1 MGRRGSTGEHHR
13 ARLHRVERAGHLR
26 QQGHRLHPQPGRSH
40 NSLAALWNRGGG
52 IRGGGVPAVTG
63 RQLHHRDL
71 HPCRRW
77 STQRQAGMVGTA
89 TRATQQPVRR
99 VSPLRVA
106 RHPRRQPVELA
117 IWKGLV
123 MTAKVLY
130 DKRGEVAYITLN
142 RPEVKNAIDI
152 EAHELLCEMW
162 RDFRD
167 DPALRVA
174 VITGTGDAFTAG
186 ADLKT
191 HAPEWQ
197 TVGPM
202 VGRERLEDG
211 LCGITRGPLSRITKP
226 IVAAIN
232 GWCVGHGVELAM
244 ACDIRIA
251 SERAQFGT
259 FEVRRGMH
267 PADGGMVRLV
277 NTCGVGVAL
286 ELLLTGEPISAERA
300 LTANMVARVVP
311 HDKLMEET
319 DAVVQRILRCDQA
332 AIESAKET
340 VLEIIG
346 RPLHDQ
352 LRVEAMWGYALCG
365 GNTTVMERSQQFFD
379 KVDPGRAGAT
389 ATPL

>member
-1 MGRRGSTGEHHR
+1 M
-13 ARLHRVERAGHLR
+13 
-26 QQGHRLHPQPGRSH
+26 P
-40 NSLAALWNRGGG
+40 
-52 IRGGGVPAVTG
+52 
-63 RQLHHRDL
+63 
-71 HPCRRW
+71 
-77 STQRQAGMVGTA
+77 
-89 TRATQQPVRR
+89 
-99 VSPLRVA
+99 
-106 RHPRRQPVELA
+106 
-117 IWKGLV
+117 K
-123 MTAKVLY
+123 KVLY
-130 DKRGEVAYITLN
+130 EKRDGVAYITLN

-152 EAHELLCEMW
+152 ESHELLVEYFT
-162 RDFRD
+162 DFRD
-167 DPALRVA
+167 DPELRVA
-174 VITGTGDAFTAG
+174 VITGSGDAFTAG

-211 LCGITRGPLSRITKP
+211 LCGITRGPLARIAKP

-232 GWCVGHGVELAM
+232 GWCVGHGVELAL

-251 SERAQFGT
+251 SDKAQFGT

-267 PADGGMVRLV
+267 PADGGIVRLV
-277 NTCGVGVAL
+277 NICGVGVAL

-300 LTANMVARVVP
+300 FTANMVSRVVP
-311 HDKLMEET
+311 HDRLMTEV
-319 DAVVQRILRCDQA
+319 DAVVQTILRCDQA

-340 VLEIIG
+340 VFEVIG

-365 GNTTVMERSQQFFD
+365 GNTTVMDRSQQFFD
-379 KVDPGRAGAT
+379 KVDRGRSGQT

>member
-1 MGRRGSTGEHHR
+1 MS
-13 ARLHRVERAGHLR
+13 
-26 QQGHRLHPQPGRSH
+26 
-40 NSLAALWNRGGG
+40 
-52 IRGGGVPAVTG
+52 
-63 RQLHHRDL
+63 
-71 HPCRRW
+71 
-77 STQRQAGMVGTA
+77 
-89 TRATQQPVRR
+89 
-99 VSPLRVA
+99 
-106 RHPRRQPVELA
+106 
-117 IWKGLV
+117 K
-123 MTAKVLY
+123 KVLY
-130 DKRGEVAYITLN
+130 EKRDEVAYITLN

-152 EAHELLCEMW
+152 ECHDLLVEYFT
-162 RDFRD
+162 DFRD
-167 DPALRVA
+167 DPNVRVA

-211 LCGITRGPLSRITKP
+211 LCGITRGPLARMTKP

-232 GWCVGHGVELAM
+232 GWCVGHGVELAL

-251 SERAQFGT
+251 SDKAQFGT

-267 PADGGMVRLV
+267 PADGGIVRLV
-277 NTCGVGVAL
+277 NICGVGVAL
-286 ELLLTGEPISAERA
+286 ELLLTGEAISAERA
-300 LTANMVARVVP
+300 FTANMVSRVVP
-311 HDKLMEET
+311 HDQLMTEV
-319 DAVVQRILRCDQA
+319 DAVVKTILRCDQA

-340 VLEIIG
+340 VFEVIG

-365 GNTTVMERSQQFFD
+365 GNTTVMDRSQQFFD
-379 KVDPGRAGAT
+379 KVDPGRGGAT

>member
-1 MGRRGSTGEHHR
+1 MS
-13 ARLHRVERAGHLR
+13 
-26 QQGHRLHPQPGRSH
+26 
-40 NSLAALWNRGGG
+40 
-52 IRGGGVPAVTG
+52 
-63 RQLHHRDL
+63 
-71 HPCRRW
+71 
-77 STQRQAGMVGTA
+77 
-89 TRATQQPVRR
+89 
-99 VSPLRVA
+99 
-106 RHPRRQPVELA
+106 
-117 IWKGLV
+117 
-123 MTAKVLY
+123 AKVLY

-152 EAHELLCEMW
+152 ESHELLCDIW

-167 DPALRVA
+167 DPELRVA

-202 VGRERLEDG
+202 VGRERIEDG
-211 LCGITRGPLSRITKP
+211 LCGITRGPLSRIAKP

-267 PADGGMVRLV
+267 PADGGIPRLV
-277 NTCGVGVAL
+277 NTCGVGFTL
-286 ELLLTGEPISAERA
+286 EMLLTGEPISAERA

-311 HDKLMEET
+311 HEKLMEET
-319 DAVVQRILRCDQA
+319 DALVQRILRCDQA

-340 VLEIIG
+340 VLEVIG
-346 RPLHDQ
+346 RPLYDQ

-365 GNTTVMERSQQFFD
+365 GNASVMERSQEFFD
-379 KVDPGRAGAT
+379 KVDRGRAGAT